1 MIEEAHSSGNSVK
14 ILGSTPSDVLF
25 VNVFVLFVLLIIET
39 YTRSRAGDVAQM
51 AERVL
56 SMHEA
61 RGSIPRTSNFKMLF
75 FPHIISDGTP

>member
-61 RGSIPRTSNFKMLF
+61 QGSIPCFSTFCRVSLF
-75 FPHIISDGTP
+75 LSAPNS

>member
-61 RGSIPRTSNFKMLF
+61 QGSIPCFSTFLLTWLGSTKKKGL
-75 FPHIISDGTP
+75 